1 MSLVTSLTSALAQRP
16 AAAIIAAAAGPHLPT
31 YISRGQARAI
41 INATKSTM
49 HRLLLETL
57 WQSGGRVTEV
67 LRLRV
72 SDLVEV
78 EGALRLTNLKQRR
91 RGLKHKLVYVSPDL
105 LSQLRAFAADASISA
120 TGFFFRSRQS
130 KTKPMSYAQCWRL
143 IRLHAA
149 AAGVEV
155 VGADGR
161 LRAPN
166 GRDFRHGAAVHQL
179 RQGIPLSEVQQQLG
193 HARIDTTSI
202 YAKLAN
208 PERRAM
214 ADRVQW

>member
-1 MSLVTSLTSALAQRP
+1 MALVTTRSTALARRP
-16 AAAIIAAAAGPHLPT
+16 AAAIVAAAAGPHLPS
-31 YISRGQARAI
+31 YVARDQARAI
-41 INATKSTM
+41 INAAETTL

-67 LRLRV
+67 LRLRPA
-72 SDLVEV
+72 DLVEE

-91 RGLKHKLVYVSPDL
+91 RGQTRKLVYVSPEL
-105 LSQLRAFAADASISA
+105 LAQLRRFATSARLRPTDA
-120 TGFFFRSRQS
+120 FFRSRES
-130 KTKPMSYAQCWRL
+130 GTAPMSYAQCWRL
-143 IRLHAA
+143 IRRYAA
-149 AAGVEV
+149 QAGVQV

-161 LRAPN
+161 FRPPN
-166 GRDFRHGAAVHQL
+166 GRDFRHGAAVHQV
-179 RQGIPLSEVQQQLG
+179 RQGIPHSEVQQQLG

-214 ADRVQW
+214 ADRVAW